1 MEDMD
6 GDQASGIIT
15 FPIRYG
21 RDAGK
26 NFVYIFQSL
35 HSFFVGL
42 AIYDQYLNGIKK

>member
-26 NFVYIFQSL
+26 TLYIYFSRYT
-35 HSFFVGL
+35 HFFVGL